1 MLLAYIYIYIYIY
14 IYREREREREMKIGD
29 KLSKVWEVIYNLHD
43 VCGEEEDQR
52 GSRNSKESV
61 FRKNTRE

>member
-1 MLLAYIYIYIYIY
+1 
-14 IYREREREREMKIGD
+14 MKIGD

>member
-1 MLLAYIYIYIYIY
+1 
-14 IYREREREREMKIGD
+14 MKIGD

-61 FRKNTRE
+61 FRKNTREWIVVLEQENDLAKSKGRLAY